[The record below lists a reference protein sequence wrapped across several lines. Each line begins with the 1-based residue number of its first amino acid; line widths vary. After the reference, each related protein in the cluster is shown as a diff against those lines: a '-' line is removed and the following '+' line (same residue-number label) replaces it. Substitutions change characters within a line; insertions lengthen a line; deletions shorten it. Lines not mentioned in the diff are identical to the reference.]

1 MINTLP
7 MYASQDEMGLHI
19 ALAAEKSFNEMMESV
34 GISEFHEFE
43 ESGVLTEAEGKGSS
57 LKDAFLKFLDKIWTA
72 IKKAYD
78 AVLEFV
84 KKHTD
89 KIKAKLAELAS
100 KEKSKFVE
108 KANKLNDKTKDGKK
122 KTFGKAHSW
131 DGFADVVAGSGPIWK
146 VINSYDNA
154 VTKLP
159 GIDFSK
165 KLDGSKIKASGETF
179 SNESD
184 KVREKIKQVFADT
197 NSNAKKD
204 LKVQNLESATVQAKV
219 KKLITGK
226 EFDADKKYIVDNA
239 SDLFDYGTDFGK
251 TASDVKKNINAVKK
265 NFDTTKRELEAYYR
279 KINGNDTVLGEVI
292 KSMKQGKLVLTAI
305 SNATVSSVR
314 SRCIEAS
321 GFVLRVVL
329 SGKVKEATNES
340 AQLVPTAFQTELT
353 SLFDI

>member
-1 MINTLP
+1 

-19 ALAAEKSFNEMMESV
+19 ALATEKSFNEMMESV

-108 KANKLNDKTKDGKK
+108 KAKKLNDKTKDGKK

-131 DGFADVVAGSGPIWK
+131 DGFADVVAGNGPIWK
-146 VINSYDNA
+146 IINSYDNA
-154 VTKLP
+154 ITRLP
-159 GIDFSK
+159 GIDYSK
-165 KLDGSKIKASGETF
+165 TLGKIKASVEIF
-179 SNESD
+179 SSKSD
-184 KVREKIKQVFADT
+184 EVREKIKQVFADT
-197 NSNAKKD
+197 NSNAKTDLDIED
-204 LKVQNLESATVQAKV
+204 LKSATITAKV
-219 KKLITGK
+219 KELITG
-226 EFDADKKYIVDNA
+226 EDFDADKKYIVDNA

-251 TASDVKKNINAVKK
+251 TASDVKKNINAVRKS
-265 NFDTTKRELEAYYR
+265 FDTTKRELEAYYR
-279 KINGNDTVLGEVI
+279 KIHGNDTVLGEVI
-292 KSMKQGKLVLTAI
+292 KNMKQGKLVLTAI
-305 SNATVSSVR
+305 SNATVSAVR